1 MERRRGKR
9 TRQRVLCEFSAH
21 GQAHRGLVVDL
32 SPNGLFI
39 HTDAS
44 VKPGADVEVRL
55 TSFGAHPELVLRG
68 EVARRRI
75 IPALLASVIRSGI
88 GVRIREAPDEYYAT
102 LGEDGPPDET
112 VSTAHGAFPADDS
125 AELAVDSAD
134 DFDDATEPFQTPLPS
149 ADPGASEYE
158 SAGADEALETERAVE
173 PPSMEPD
180 SQDGESNPDVPA
192 AVRAPV
198 PSIVSA
204 PDGRGW
210 VSPALPEPSLAIVID
225 DGELDD
231 VETLLDELGANP
243 VRHRLRDPT
252 GFRGWEQPPR
262 LFVAAARS
270 ALSIQI
276 PASAASQG
284 VVSIAVGE
292 DDSQTMCALMQRQG
306 FQYVVRRPVH
316 PEALR
321 LLFLRA
327 LYRKSDKRRE
337 PRFPFGYEVTW
348 WLHWRRWRGPL
359 VELSPSGCR
368 VLAPDRQIEPGTR
381 LNVKIPRE
389 AADGQSLSLPGTVVR
404 VESKRSRGR
413 RRHFAL
419 AIEFAKLESRTRE
432 RLGALLAARSIG
444 PATLPRDHEPIA
456 NHSVIERDPEAVSPR
471 DRRSHPRGA
480 FQQEVVSL
488 EADAERVMHVLV
500 GRDLSVGGIRVEP
513 HPILAVGDR
522 LRLAIYD
529 ATRPAPIIVEAVAIR
544 DDSEHGLAMRFVDV
558 EPAMAQHIEHIVG
571 TLPAVEALRGADSE
585 AVFITDILEKRDPA

>member
-9 TRQRVLCEFSAH
+9 TRQRILCEFSAH
-21 GQAHRGLVVDL
+21 GQSHRGLVVDL
-32 SPNGLFI
+32 SRGGLFI

-44 VKPGADVEVRL
+44 VKPGAEVEIRL
-55 TSFGAHPELVLRG
+55 TSFGSHPQLELRG
-68 EVARRRI
+68 EVARRRM

-88 GVRIREAPDEYYAT
+88 GVHITEAPDEYYAA
-102 LGEDGPPDET
+102 LDADHPPDET
-112 VSTAHGAFPADDS
+112 DSTLHAAGAEDD
-125 AELAVDSAD
+125 ALELAVDSAD
-134 DFDDATEPFQTPLPS
+134 DFDDATEPFRAPL
-149 ADPGASEYE
+149 AGASDYE
-158 SAGADEALETERAVE
+158 SAGADEVEQTERAVA
-173 PPSMEPD
+173 PPSVQSD
-180 SQDGESNPDVPA
+180 SQGGGSEPEEPA

-198 PSIVSA
+198 PPTVTA

-231 VETLLDELGANP
+231 VETLLEELGANP

-276 PASAASQG
+276 PASAASEG

-368 VLAPDRQIEPGTR
+368 VLAPDCPAEPGAR

-389 AADGQSLSLPGTVVR
+389 AANGQSLRLPGTVVR

-413 RRHFAL
+413 QRHFAL
-419 AIEFAKLESRTRE
+419 AIEFAELEANARE

-444 PATLPRDHEPIA
+444 PATLPRDRKPIA
-456 NHSVIERDPEAVSPR
+456 DPGIERDPDAVSRR

-480 FQQEVVSL
+480 FPQEVVSL
-488 EADAERVMHVLV
+488 EAEAERVMHVLV
-500 GRDLSVGGIRVEP
+500 GRDLSAGGIRVEP
-513 HPILAVGDR
+513 HPVLAVGDR

-529 ATRPAPIIVEAVAIR
+529 ASRPAPVIVEAVAIR
-544 DDSEHGLAMRFVDV
+544 DDAEQGLAMRFMDV
-558 EPAMAQHIEHIVG
+558 EPAMAEHIERIVG

-585 AVFITDILEKRDPA
+585 AVFITDILEKRDSA